1 MKKHYLLFALFLIL
15 SSQVF
20 SQGTFLTLE
29 GTVKDNEGSPL
40 VGASVTLIDAS
51 VSSVMRG
58 SATDNN
64 GRYLVLA
71 ISPGTYNIKVSM
83 VGYKTV
89 EVKDVRFIVGQKPT
103 MNFTLVP
110 EAVELSGVTVVGA
123 KSSNFELK
131 RQDVSTPVVAEQI
144 ENLPLNS
151 RNIMNLAA
159 VVPGVRTFTEVG
171 GRAMPSAGSLPDLR
185 FVNFYVDGAEWKN
198 LYNGNIAGLGQT
210 GSVLPQDGVQ
220 EFRFILSPFDAEFT
234 RGGAYI
240 INTITKK
247 GSNQFKANAFMLYRD
262 KSLNTLQPNEI
273 VKSPYKRQQWG
284 FNVSG
289 PIMLDKL
296 FFSASFE
303 SHNTQ
308 TIYTVSPGRPA
319 YNPGIWDKYAKTY
332 TAPTDNTI
340 GLLRLTYVLNEN
352 QNLDYIWSNR
362 TYDAVGFFGGINDI
376 SNAVHSM
383 FHINSHMLKHTYI
396 ISPTTFN
403 ELSFH
408 YLRWIHDE
416 PAYENRPMYVYPSL
430 ILGNSGFPIAIYEN
444 HYRVLD
450 KFTTKVSDFHTLKAG
465 VEATLVTFEP
475 WFPGSLNP
483 RFNFLTDSSK
493 VPYSATIGVG
503 IYHPTDPNGVD
514 ARTNDKGY
522 LLGMYVQDQWD
533 VNEKLTVN
541 IGLRYDAEINTL
553 NNLNKVAW
561 ADSTDLQA
569 LVGSKY
575 LNTGNRK
582 NDLDNIAPRFSFT
595 YDLNGD
601 GQTIIRG
608 GAGRSFDRVAS
619 YIGYF
624 ERRDAS
630 WRQYQFTFNNT
641 NNLPT
646 LDPEE
651 LRRRIA
657 TKSGGSPGAPSMNL
671 LPDKMENPVI
681 DQVSLG
687 LAHQLND
694 QLGASLDFLY
704 QDMKKIYVS
713 RNANYLDKT
722 VTPNK
727 RRLSSKYGDIQLW
740 YNDAKASNMLIMTS
754 VNYKTA
760 NFNLTGSYTFNA
772 AKSTYDGSPSQ
783 NRPITSDFLYFRSNG
798 EEKHRFVLSGLG
810 KLPYGFK
817 LSGIFTL
824 ASPRPYDVVDGRDL
838 NKNNTTGDDYVNGER
853 NRLPDISK
861 IRNWYKMFDLR
872 ISYLLDLKEYEMA
885 IPKVE
890 FMLDIFNVGNWVN
903 ISGYRGTMFDQAG
916 NVLTTF
922 GQPTGY
928 FLGRQIQLGIR
939 VSY

>member
-1 MKKHYLLFALFLIL
+1 MLKNYIIFIFLLMF
-15 SSQVF
+15 SSSLF

-29 GTVKDNEGSPL
+29 GTVKDNQGEPL
-40 VGASVTLIDAS
+40 IGASVSLTDVS
-51 VSSVMRG
+51 VSSIVRG
-58 SATDNN
+58 SVTDQN
-64 GRYLVLA
+64 GRYLILA

-83 VGYKTV
+83 IGYKTY
-89 EVKDVRFIVGQKPT
+89 ESKNVRFIVGQKPT
-103 MNFTLVP
+103 LNIVLIP
-110 EAVELSGVTVVGA
+110 EAVQLTGVTVVGA
-123 KSSNFELK
+123 RTSNFELK
-131 RQDVSTPVVAEQI
+131 RQDVSTAVVAEQI

-159 VVPGVRTFTEVG
+159 VVPGVRTFTEIG
-171 GRAMPSAGSLPDLR
+171 GRGMPSAGSLPDLR

-198 LYNGNIAGLGQT
+198 LFNGNIAGLGQT

-247 GSNQFKANAFMLYRD
+247 GSNLFKANAFMLYRD
-262 KSLNTLQPNEI
+262 KDLNTRMPNEKI
-273 VKSPYKRQQWG
+273 KSPYKRQQWG

-289 PIMLDKL
+289 PIMQDKL
-296 FFSASFE
+296 FFNASFE
-303 SHNTQ
+303 SHNTK

-332 TAPTDNTI
+332 TAPTDNMI
-340 GLLRLTYVLNEN
+340 GTLRLTYVLNEN
-352 QNLDYIWSNR
+352 QNLDYIWSTR
-362 TYDAVGFFGGINDI
+362 TYDAIGFFGGINDI
-376 SNAVHSM
+376 SNAIHSVY
-383 FHINSHMLKHTYI
+383 HINSHMLKHTYI
-396 ISPTTFN
+396 LSPTTFN
-403 ELSFH
+403 EVSLH

-416 PAYENRPMYVYPSL
+416 PAYEDRPMYAYPSL
-430 ILGNSGFPIAIYEN
+430 LLGNSGFPIAIYEN
-444 HYRVLD
+444 HYRLIE
-450 KFTTKVSDFHTLKAG
+450 KFTTKISDFHTLKTG
-465 VEATLVTFEP
+465 FEATYVTFEP
-475 WFPGSLNP
+475 WFPAGLNP

-503 IYHPTDPNGVD
+503 VYNPTNPNGID

-522 LLGMYVQDQWD
+522 LLGFYVQDQWN
-533 VNEKLTVN
+533 VNERLTVN
-541 IGLRYDAEINTL
+541 LGLRWDAEINTL
-553 NNLNKVAW
+553 NNTFKVAW
-561 ADSTDLQA
+561 ADSADLRA
-569 LVGSKY
+569 LLDPKF

-582 NDLDNIAPRFSFT
+582 NDWDNFAPRFSFT

-601 GQTIIRG
+601 GQTIVRG
-608 GAGRSFDRVAS
+608 GAGRSFDRIAS

-646 LDPEE
+646 LDPDE

-657 TKSGGSPGAPSMNL
+657 SKTGGSAGAPSMNL
-671 LPDKMENPVI
+671 LPDKLENPVI

-687 LAHQLND
+687 IANQFND
-694 QLGASLDFLY
+694 ELGASVDFLY
-704 QDMKKIYVS
+704 QNMDKIYVS

-722 VTPNK
+722 INK
-727 RRLSSKYGDIQLW
+727 RRLTSKYGDIQLW
-740 YNDAKASNMLIMTS
+740 YDDAKAENMLIMTS
-754 VNYKTA
+754 VNYKTSS
-760 NFNLTGSYTFNA
+760 FNITGSYTFNA

-798 EEKHRFVLSGLG
+798 EEKHRFVLSGYS

-824 ASPRPYDVVDGRDL
+824 ASPRPFDVVDGRDL
-838 NKNNTTGDDYVNGER
+838 NKNNTTGDDYINGER
-853 NRLPDISK
+853 NMLPDLNK

-872 ISYLLDLKEYEMA
+872 LSYLLDLKEYEKN
-885 IPKVE
+885 IPQVE

-903 ISGYRGTMFDQAG
+903 ISGYRGTKYDQAG
-916 NVLTTF
+916 NALTTF
-922 GQPTGY
+922 GLPTGY
-928 FLGRQIQLGIR
+928 FLGRQVQLGIK